1 MVTISG
7 LLRFIQEYR
16 SGRAAEK
23 LKSMVRSTATVVRR
37 DSHSS
42 EPVRRELPM
51 NELVPGD
58 IVELQAGDMI
68 PADIRLLQ
76 SRDLF
81 ISQAIL
87 TGEALPV
94 EKYDTLGSVSAK
106 RAEAQAGEKMC
117 IRDRARGRR
126 AASSMSF
133 PSGPCSSRT
142 AKWGCRPAATTGC
155 RAPWTSAT
163 SSTRRAHWRTAW

>member
-1 MVTISG
+1 
-7 LLRFIQEYR
+7 
-16 SGRAAEK
+16 
-23 LKSMVRSTATVVRR
+23 
-37 DSHSS
+37 
-42 EPVRRELPM
+42 LPM

-94 EKYDTLGSVSAK
+94 EKYDTLGNVSAK
-106 RAEAQAGEKMC
+106 RAEAQAGENADLLDLANICFM
-117 IRDRARGRR
+117 GTNVV
-126 AASSMSF
+126 
-133 PSGPCSSRT
+133 SGT
-142 AKWGCRPAATTGC
+142 A
-155 RAPWTSAT
+155 
-163 SSTRRAHWRTAW
+163 TAVVVGIGPNTYFGS